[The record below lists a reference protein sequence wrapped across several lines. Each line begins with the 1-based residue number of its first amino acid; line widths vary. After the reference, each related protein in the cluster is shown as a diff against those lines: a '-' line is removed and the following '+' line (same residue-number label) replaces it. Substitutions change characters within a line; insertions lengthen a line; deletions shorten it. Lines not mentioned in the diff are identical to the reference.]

1 MGRYELD
8 KWTVS
13 NLYELWK
20 KGRLNTQ
27 PDWQRSEVWPDRM
40 KYDLVDTVANDW
52 PMGLVMINVVEH
64 VDEDLGTR
72 EYYEVVDGQQRVS
85 TLFAYK
91 DGQTDWS
98 KKPPKAS
105 DFEPYSQ
112 LAPAPQER
120 FDEYKVAVAL
130 MRGYEQDEILDVY
143 SRLQNSKPLK
153 IGEKV
158 KALRTEFKPYIREL
172 THHKLF
178 TIAGKAHMVRDAH
191 WNLASVFFKSCYR
204 DNALDRQEYAH
215 LEEFLRNEKVN
226 ETKAK
231 QSQAT
236 TQKIM
241 NTERKVLDEAVDLD
255 PSFESSLSSARLLK
269 WLFVS
274 LYLLNGRY
282 ALSGREHL
290 IAKGVVSYY
299 QAKEVEGSDEW
310 IAYVNTGRTGRIDTE
325 DVKASLEQ
333 MMNRIIVATGADPLD
348 PNRFFTAQ
356 QRAEIF
362 EKSKGHCAGC
372 EIELSPTNFH
382 ADHIVPHMH
391 GGATKVENG
400 QSLCTACN
408 RKKGGN
414 PELFGK

>member
-1 MGRYELD
+1 
-8 KWTVS
+8 
-13 NLYELWK
+13 
-20 KGRLNTQ
+20 
-27 PDWQRSEVWPDRM
+27 
-40 KYDLVDTVANDW
+40 TVANDW

-72 EYYEVVDGQQRVS
+72 EYYEVVDSQQRVS

-215 LEEFLRNEKVN
+215 LEEFL
-226 ETKAK
+226 
-231 QSQAT
+231 
-236 TQKIM
+236 
-241 NTERKVLDEAVDLD
+241 
-255 PSFESSLSSARLLK
+255 
-269 WLFVS
+269 
-274 LYLLNGRY
+274 
-282 ALSGREHL
+282 
-290 IAKGVVSYY
+290 
-299 QAKEVEGSDEW
+299 
-310 IAYVNTGRTGRIDTE
+310 
-325 DVKASLEQ
+325 
-333 MMNRIIVATGADPLD
+333 
-348 PNRFFTAQ
+348 
-356 QRAEIF
+356 
-362 EKSKGHCAGC
+362 
-372 EIELSPTNFH
+372 
-382 ADHIVPHMH
+382 
-391 GGATKVENG
+391 
-400 QSLCTACN
+400 
-408 RKKGGN
+408 
-414 PELFGK
+414 